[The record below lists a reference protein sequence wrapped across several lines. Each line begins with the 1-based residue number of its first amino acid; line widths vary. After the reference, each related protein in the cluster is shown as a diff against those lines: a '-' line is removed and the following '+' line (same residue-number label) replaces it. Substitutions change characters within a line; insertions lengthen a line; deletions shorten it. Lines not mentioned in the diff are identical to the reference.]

1 MENSDIHLG
10 KSHERSSHFCYFVLG
25 NFLLSWSILQTICYA
40 FSSQMKKK
48 KVLQKCNFSN
58 AQCNEDKLFSLGR
71 RRKQNR
77 LLVPKAVQIESQ

>member
-1 MENSDIHLG
+1 MKDHLT
-10 KSHERSSHFCYFVLG
+10 FA
-25 NFLLSWSILQTICYA
+25 ILYLEISYCHGLFYKQYA
-40 FSSQMKKK
+40 MPSQVKWKKK